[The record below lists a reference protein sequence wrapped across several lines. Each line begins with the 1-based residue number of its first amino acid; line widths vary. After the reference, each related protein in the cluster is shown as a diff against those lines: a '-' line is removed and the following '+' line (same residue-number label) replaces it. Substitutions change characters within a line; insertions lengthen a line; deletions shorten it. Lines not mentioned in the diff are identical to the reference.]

1 MPGYKTNSKS
11 KKILSVMGHIGTNN
25 LMISVKLPE
34 KGQKLAYFLD
44 LTISFIPIAFMLT
57 ILELKR

>member
-1 MPGYKTNSKS
+1 
-11 KKILSVMGHIGTNN
+11 MGHIGTNN